1 MTAIEQEL
9 VSSKN
14 NHMNIVT
21 SEEIEQFREQLRDY
35 PEAIADLDVIEA
47 CEGDLERSARV
58 LARRAGAEDDR
69 FVSNRLEQGIKQCR
83 DAICEKEFKDDSLP
97 ELLEAVKKSLAASS
111 QPFLMA
117 LETPVTLHIAQVGVT
132 NFCKSTESGLWRKK
146 GTLRLTWAG
155 GLKDYADQY
164 TSLELQQKVLEWRGD

>member
-21 SEEIEQFREQLRDY
+21 SGEIEQFREQLRDY

-69 FVSNRLEQGIKQCR
+69 YE
-83 DAICEKEFKDDSLP
+83 LP
-97 ELLEAVKKSLAASS
+97 RPATQRSGFLHPRQQVEISDASS
-111 QPFLMA
+111 GLVA
-117 LETPVTLHIAQVGVT
+117 SVLR
-132 NFCKSTESGLWRKK
+132 NSCESWVMK
-146 GTLRLTWAG
+146 
-155 GLKDYADQY
+155 
-164 TSLELQQKVLEWRGD
+164 